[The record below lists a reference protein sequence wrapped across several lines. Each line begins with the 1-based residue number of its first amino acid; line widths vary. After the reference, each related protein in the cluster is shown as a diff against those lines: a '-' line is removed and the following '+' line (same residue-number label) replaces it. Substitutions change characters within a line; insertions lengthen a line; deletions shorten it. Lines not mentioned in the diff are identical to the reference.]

1 MKFVLK
7 TLHKP
12 LLCKL
17 HTISQRSNRS
27 WGWGIVYQNKTWK
40 LNVDSLQLPD
50 NYKAR
55 TIKPTMLCKTRPHS
69 FIALHKIIIPWTNWD
84 IIFFQHLLQLRMICA
99 ICKQTHFN
107 LVWMQRMRQASE
119 NGEEIKQLSTD
130 LGEACEI
137 QPQHYISS
145 AVILESQLAIWFV
158 EQYSGMSGKFWNTFM
173 KALNETDDCRSAWHS
188 GN

>member
-99 ICKQTHFN
+99 ICKQTYFD
-107 LVWMQRMRQASE
+107 LVWMQQMRQASK
-119 NGEEIKQLSTD
+119 NGEEKTTVNWSRWSLWDTTTALHIFCSNLGQSTCN
-130 LGEACEI
+130 LICWA
-137 QPQHYISS
+137 QWY
-145 AVILESQLAIWFV
+145 F
-158 EQYSGMSGKFWNTFM
+158 
-173 KALNETDDCRSAWHS
+173 R
-188 GN
+188 